1 MAIIQK
7 NLEMV
12 NFVCKFGDADLLELF
27 DEIVYPAFFNQ
38 DNKRKYKGSEYYF
51 KNVELINLGDDP
63 LGSKNLIAITGRFIK
78 NTELSREQ
86 YENDQGILIRD
97 AQGMPSAPSAIFVL
111 MLNSH
116 RLLYVAETR
125 FAPNLN
131 TFKATVESFFKL
143 EKKNYS
149 KKLDKDELAK
159 FNLNFGS
166 PDITITPLST
176 EKSVFYHLKQFE
188 KIRKV
193 KVTLNDRNS
202 EFNASK
208 MFDDLHKA
216 TTKMNS
222 TTSVEFKNLKD
233 GLDKEETPKEISAA
247 LKQDNQVVKV
257 EGVTKE
263 GETLT
268 LSNEDFKLHK
278 KINLVQENVKKTL
291 LNMISAF
298 KLLIQSGDITVKE
311 TDTKTQNI
319 LDKIDPKSITII
331 KNEEESS

>member
-1 MAIIQK
+1 
-7 NLEMV
+7 
-12 NFVCKFGDADLLELF
+12 
-27 DEIVYPAFFNQ
+27 
-38 DNKRKYKGSEYYF
+38 
-51 KNVELINLGDDP
+51 
-63 LGSKNLIAITGRFIK
+63 
-78 NTELSREQ
+78 
-86 YENDQGILIRD
+86 
-97 AQGMPSAPSAIFVL
+97 
-111 MLNSH
+111 
-116 RLLYVAETR
+116 
-125 FAPNLN
+125 
-131 TFKATVESFFKL
+131 
-143 EKKNYS
+143 
-149 KKLDKDELAK
+149 
-159 FNLNFGS
+159 
-166 PDITITPLST
+166 
-176 EKSVFYHLKQFE
+176 
-188 KIRKV
+188 
-193 KVTLNDRNS
+193 
-202 EFNASK
+202 